1 MTPGL
6 NQKTWFNLKTMSLL
20 IKNIKKLIQCR
31 TENISFVSGKDMSFL
46 PSIDNA
52 YLVIKNGKI
61 SDFGKMQD
69 FKETGFNEVIDA
81 RDRMILPSWCDSHTH
96 IVFAGNRSKEFIDRI
111 KGLSYEEIAARGG
124 GILNSAKLLQNTSKE
139 DLYNQSNMRIN
150 SVIRQG
156 TGAIEIKSGY
166 GLSLESE
173 LKMLQVIKQIKDS
186 SKIQVKSTFLGAHA
200 YPNEFKENKDGYID
214 LVLNKMLPAFSKE
227 NLIDY
232 IDVFCEKGYFSP
244 EDTEKII
251 KEGLKYNIRSKIHVN
266 QFNVLGGVK
275 IAVENNALSV
285 DHLEVLQ
292 DDDIKI
298 LSKGSTI
305 PVVLPTCSYFLGI
318 DYAPARKLID
328 AGLPVAIASDFNP
341 GSSPSGNMNFV
352 ISTACTKMKLTTEE
366 SINAA
371 TINGAYAMGLEDK
384 VGSISKGKIA
394 NLIITNKINSIDDI
408 PYNFGG
414 NQIHKIILEG
424 QLIS

>member
-1 MTPGL
+1 M
-6 NQKTWFNLKTMSLL
+6 
-20 IKNIKKLIQCR
+20 
-31 TENISFVSGKDMSFL
+31 SFV
-46 PSIDNA
+46 PSIDDA
-52 YLVIKNGKI
+52 YLFVKDGEIK
-61 SDFGKMQD
+61 DFGKMQELKMINTD
-69 FKETGFNEVIDA
+69 QVIDA
-81 RDRMILPSWCDSHTH
+81 KDRMVLPSWCDSHTH
-96 IVFAGNRSKEFIDRI
+96 IVFSGNRSKEFIDRI

-139 DLYNQSNMRIN
+139 DLYNQSKMRIN

-166 GLSLESE
+166 GLSFESE
-173 LKMLQVIKQIKDS
+173 LKMLQVIKQIKEN
-186 SKIQVKSTFLGAHA
+186 SKMQVKSTFLGAHA
-200 YPNEFKENKDGYID
+200 YPNEFKENKDGYVD
-214 LVLNKMLPAFSKE
+214 LVLNKMLPAFKKE
-227 NLIDY
+227 NLIDF

-244 EDTEKII
+244 KDTERII

-266 QFNVLGGVK
+266 QFNILGGIK

-328 AGLPVAIASDFNP
+328 AGLPLAIASDFNP

-366 SINAA
+366 AINAA

-384 VGSISKGKIA
+384 VGSISKDKIA
-394 NLIITNKINSIDDI
+394 NLIITNKINSIDEI

-414 NQIHKIILEG
+414 NQIHKVILEG
-424 QLIS
+424 KIIS